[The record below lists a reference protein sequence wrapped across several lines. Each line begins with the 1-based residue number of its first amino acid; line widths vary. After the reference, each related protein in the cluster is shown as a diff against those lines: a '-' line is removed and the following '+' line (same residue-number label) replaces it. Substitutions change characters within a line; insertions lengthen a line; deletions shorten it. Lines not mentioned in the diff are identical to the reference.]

1 MSVTK
6 EKRDGILYVD
16 FNAPPVNILGS
27 GLIRE
32 IIAVLD
38 DETETHVVALKG
50 SGKLF
55 CAGLDVKDHLPE
67 KVDEM
72 IQLFSDLILKLIEF
86 PGIVASI
93 VQGGALGGGCEV
105 AFCSDLLLA
114 AKGIEFS
121 QPEIKIG
128 VFPPAAC
135 ALYPLLFPSK
145 AVNHMMYSGQGVQ
158 AEVLENLGIVN
169 KTFDGDTLFEDAH
182 EFLKKYTRLSLAALR
197 CTKKA
202 SQVPIS
208 CMKESLAEV
217 NRIYLEE
224 LMRTEDA
231 LEGLNSFLEKR
242 RPVWNNK

>member
-1 MSVTK
+1 LSILT
-6 EKRDGILYVD
+6 EKREGILYVD

-27 GLIRE
+27 GLIGE
-32 IIAVLD
+32 IIEVLD
-38 DETETHVVALKG
+38 TERESHVVALKG
-50 SGKLF
+50 SGKIF

-67 KVDEM
+67 KVEEM
-72 IQLFSDLILKLIEF
+72 IRLFADLILKIIEF

-105 AFCSDLLLA
+105 AFCSDLVLA

-145 AVNHMMYSGQGVQ
+145 TVNHMMYSGQGVQ
-158 AEVLENLGIVN
+158 AETLENLGIVN
-169 KTFDGDTLFEDAH
+169 RTFASDTLFEDAH
-182 EFLKKYTRLSLAALR
+182 EFLSKYTRLSLAALR
-197 CTKKA
+197 STKKA

-208 CMKESLAEV
+208 RMKESLAEV

-224 LMRTEDA
+224 LMNTEDA

-242 RPVWNNK
+242 RPVWKNK